1 MTGTMNIYNISTK
14 MSRHDN
20 CNVLVSYIGNFVMTN
35 SEGNHET
42 ARCVGSLFYREN
54 NFIRP
59 NPRDQIFSSLYLG
72 LVKSSFHCK

>member
-42 ARCVGSLFYREN
+42 ARCVGSLFYRDDY
-54 NFIRP
+54 FISQ
-59 NPRDQIFSSLYLG
+59 NPGAETFIS
-72 LVKSSFHCK
+72 